1 MLLTGGSAGSPFS
14 PCIPTIVWK
23 VWRHQMGNEEAVNRQ
38 NNGEK
43 KKDKITNIDI
53 QNITQN
59 TNDRAKLSPTDE
71 PMCSRRVGSSELH

>member
-1 MLLTGGSAGSPFS
+1 
-14 PCIPTIVWK
+14 
-23 VWRHQMGNEEAVNRQ
+23 MGNEEAVNRQ
-38 NNGEK
+38 NNGQK

-71 PMCSRRVGSSELH
+71 LICSRSVGSSCTTCGTRRVSLVKKTV